1 MELLRAQRYK
11 LSYKDVLQLD
21 GAFSA
26 AHINYGKSPEF
37 NGVDSKNVA
46 KNSRKN
52 SISSKNHIEDIF
64 EALDSF
70 NGTEKDFKKAD
81 RIELWKNYWLEYV
94 NAFDKLTNILPKSI
108 VTAYTGRQA
117 IELGFKY
124 LLVQKDVKE
133 GELKTHDL
141 KKLSDLLNSKNIFA
155 EEYMEE
161 IPDFCE
167 KYCQMIEG
175 ENVEY
180 FRYPEYGKNT
190 YFAGNQLDIE
200 WLSYNFALIIL
211 KLLHLV
217 KL

>member
-1 MELLRAQRYK
+1 M
-11 LSYKDVLQLD
+11 
-21 GAFSA
+21 
-26 AHINYGKSPEF
+26 
-37 NGVDSKNVA
+37 
-46 KNSRKN
+46 
-52 SISSKNHIEDIF
+52 
-64 EALDSF
+64 
-70 NGTEKDFKKAD
+70 
-81 RIELWKNYWLEYV
+81 
-94 NAFDKLTNILPKSI
+94 
-108 VTAYTGRQA
+108 
-117 IELGFKY
+117 GFKY

-200 WLSYNFALIIL
+200 WLSYNFTLIIL